1 MGAAAT
7 GVATGGAAGTEV
19 AVAMLGGGLDVVGD
33 AAGGG
38 ACGVTT
44 GGAAWTGA
52 GLGAVAAGEVGA
64 TVTRGGSSP
73 SGSTYP
79 SSSDAR
85 RIPRWTL
92 GTDCSG
98 VPLVPIVPTVA
109 PSETVSPFATPIV
122 PRWTRVT
129 AYPSAV
135 RIVTPRP

>member
-1 MGAAAT
+1 
-7 GVATGGAAGTEV
+7 VATGGAADTEEAV
-19 AVAMLGGGLDVVGD
+19 AVAMLGGGLDDMG

-38 ACGVTT
+38 VCGETT
-44 GGAAWTGA
+44 GATAWTGA